1 MKLGTEIKSIESAVD
16 KMRAKLNVLESKIEK
31 REEFFLVKSDKWQE
45 SEKGEAYNEETE
57 ELQEKFNDIE
67 FEIEQ
72 IESCIESLKELT
84 E

>member
-1 MKLGTEIKSIESAVD
+1 
-16 KMRAKLNVLESKIEK
+16 MRAKLDVLESKIEK
-31 REEFFLVKSDKWQE
+31 REDFFNDKSEKWQE

-57 ELQEKFNDIE
+57 ELQDKFNDIQ

-72 IESCIESLKELT
+72 IESSLENLKELT